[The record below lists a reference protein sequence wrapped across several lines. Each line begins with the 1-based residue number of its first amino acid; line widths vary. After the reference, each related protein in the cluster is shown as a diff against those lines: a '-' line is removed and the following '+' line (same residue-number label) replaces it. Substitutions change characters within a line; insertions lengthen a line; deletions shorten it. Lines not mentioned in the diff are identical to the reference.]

1 MYLVLDISSLLKF
14 VREYVRVHKTI
25 AVLRWQ
31 VSAAHSYELR
41 TSLVDRSSLVI
52 RRLVCYLLR
61 FHSKF
66 GEIVNKIIKK
76 VLPKLI

>member
-25 AVLRWQ
+25 AVLRRQ
-31 VSAAHSYELR
+31 VSAAHSDELR

-52 RRLVCYLLR
+52 R
-61 FHSKF
+61 
-66 GEIVNKIIKK
+66 
-76 VLPKLI
+76 